1 VAGSLRGPF
10 VLFGSVLLFVLRGPT
25 LFTPP
30 VVISDGPDV
39 LIDQRTEALAVLTA
53 APVPTS
59 ADEVWRY
66 SRIDSL
72 DLASFGA
79 PIPFLADSPGPSIPR
94 VESATVAAAVVR
106 TLNGAIVS
114 INVTPAAVAA
124 GLRVTGAAGAS
135 PELLTVPRADG
146 GCPFVS
152 LSIGNAP
159 DVLCIEAPPRSV
171 IEGPVIIEHHVTA
184 AGSTV
189 ASRLSVKV
197 GSTAELGVVERW
209 TSDSL
214 IVSLVVSATRIEIA
228 DGGHLRFVSIQQLS
242 ETVHQ
247 IAHQDLIT
255 SRDAS
260 LRSMA
265 VALGGDYA
273 RLRTDATITGPGGS
287 NELLAVYLSGG
298 TQMHDFRTMQHH
310 VAPRTTSDLL
320 FKGGVQDS
328 AASVYTGL
336 IRIAKDARLTVANQ
350 TNRNLLLSPNARAES
365 VPNLEIENNDV
376 KCSHASAIGP
386 VDEDQRYYLE
396 SRGVN
401 PRAAEQLIVGGFF
414 ADLLLKLPID
424 GLAPALIAAT
434 AEKSTVGRTL

>member
-1 VAGSLRGPF
+1 VA
-10 VLFGSVLLFVLRGPT
+10 
-25 LFTPP
+25 
-30 VVISDGPDV
+30 VIDGPDV
-39 LIDQRTEALAVLTA
+39 LPTAASPVVIEQRAEALAAVSA
-53 APVPTS
+53 AAAPTS

-66 SRIDSL
+66 SRIDAI
-72 DLASFGA
+72 DLHAFVAPVASA
-79 PIPFLADSPGPSIPR
+79 ARSHGPSIPR
-94 VESATVAAAVVR
+94 SSDATPASAVVR
-106 TLNGAIVS
+106 TLNGLIVS
-114 INVTPAAVAA
+114 IDVTPAAAA
-124 GLRVTGAAGAS
+124 EGLRVTRSSEAS

-152 LSIGNAP
+152 LAIANSS
-159 DVLCIEAPPRSV
+159 DVVCIEAPARSV
-171 IEGPVIIEHHVTA
+171 ITGPVLIEHHLSA
-184 AGSTV
+184 DSSTV
-189 ASRLSVKV
+189 ASRMSVKV

-209 TSDSL
+209 TSDVDVRALS
-214 IVSLVVSATRIEIA
+214 VTATRVEIEA
-228 DGGHLRFVSIQQLS
+228 GGHLRFVTIQQLG
-242 ETVHQ
+242 EHVHQ
-247 IAHQDLIT
+247 IAHQDLT
-255 SRDAS
+255 TGRDAS

-265 VALGGDYA
+265 VALGGSYA
-273 RLRTDATITGPGGS
+273 RLRSDATITGPGGS

-328 AASVYTGL
+328 AASVYSGL

-350 TNRNLLLSPNARAES
+350 TNRNLLLSPDARAES

-386 VDEDQRYYLE
+386 IDEDQRYYLE
-396 SRGVN
+396 SRGVA
-401 PRAAEQLIVGGFF
+401 PRAAEQLIVQGFF